1 MHRVPQNSIYFT
13 HGWGLCFSFPKQQI
27 SFPLFCAMSCQDWT
41 CNCNELLQCLVK
53 TVGRLDEGQRS
64 LVEGQQRLVKA
75 LESLDEGQQRFAREM
90 TVRYNAMARMVSHST
105 DAPPA
110 MASSTESSTSHG
122 SCPIC
127 QEDLFEPIH
136 RMKCCGNELH
146 SYCWSMHV
154 VVHATSVRGEDS
166 PNPPRRAL
174 CPFCRK
180 EDSSA
185 HSRIA
190 TEADNGSN
198 PPA

>member
-1 MHRVPQNSIYFT
+1 MDGGSA
-13 HGWGLCFSFPKQQI
+13 FPFL
-27 SFPLFCAMSCQDWT
+27 SNRSPFLFFCAMSCQDGT

-75 LESLDEGQQRFAREM
+75 LESLDGGQQRFAREL
-90 TVRYNAMARMVSHST
+90 TLRYDAMARMVSHS
-105 DAPPA
+105 
-110 MASSTESSTSHG
+110 STESSTSYR

-146 SYCWSMHV
+146 SYCWSEHV
-154 VVHATSVRGEDS
+154 VVHATSVRGENS

-190 TEADNGSN
+190 T
-198 PPA
+198 

>member
-27 SFPLFCAMSCQDWT
+27 SFPLFCAMSCQDGT
-41 CNCNELLQCLVK
+41 CNCNELLQCLVTVGRLEK

-75 LESLDEGQQRFAREM
+75 LESLDGGQQRFAREL
-90 TVRYNAMARMVSHST
+90 TLRYDAMARMVSHS
-105 DAPPA
+105 
-110 MASSTESSTSHG
+110 STESSTSYR
-122 SCPIC
+122 SCHIC

-146 SYCWSMHV
+146 SLCWSEHV

-190 TEADNGSN
+190 TEADNGSD
-198 PPA
+198 PAA